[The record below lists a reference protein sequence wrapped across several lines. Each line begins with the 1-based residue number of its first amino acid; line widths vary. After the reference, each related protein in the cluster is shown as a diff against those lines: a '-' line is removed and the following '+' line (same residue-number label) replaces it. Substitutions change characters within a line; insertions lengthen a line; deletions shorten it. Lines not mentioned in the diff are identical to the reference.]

1 MTDILEKT
9 ALNLKNLL
17 FRRWFQLN
25 HASTTELQM
34 MHRITSG
41 ITSIFTLHLP
51 KNNWSNLANK
61 WFSSQ
66 PNMDYFVNASSMTTS
81 VDEIL
86 IRWQLLAIKGLRV
99 SATSFTFLNIICLC
113 VRKYLDCRVNLKIL
127 NGPGE
132 ALYISCL

>member
-17 FRRWFQLN
+17 FRRSLQLN

-41 ITSIFTLHLP
+41 ITSTFTLPLP

-61 WFSSQ
+61 WFASQ
-66 PNMDYFVNASSMTTS
+66 PNMDDFVNASSMKTS

-86 IRWQLLAIKGLRV
+86 TRWQLLAIKGLHV
-99 SATSFTFLNIICLC
+99 SIYSLTFLNIIYLC